1 MFVLPSFSHVSHGPS
16 GLRTTEL
23 KKGLAALGTQLGSL
37 VSKVRSRITEVPIR
51 HANRRRHHN
60 MQDV

>member
-16 GLRTTEL
+16 GLRTTGL

-37 VSKVRSRITEVPIR
+37 VSKVRSRITEVPTRYVDKR
-51 HANRRRHHN
+51 HHHN